1 MPVLRTL
8 DLSKNSISKLRGLE
22 TIDSLKFLNMSLN
35 NIRKIIQYTGTVEN
49 SMNGLVISVCWK
61 LNF

>member
-1 MPVLRTL
+1 VLRTL

-35 NIRKIIQYTGTVEN
+35 NIRKINQLRYIEN
-49 SMNGLVISVCWK
+49 LPLLTEVDFCVNPI
-61 LNF
+61 